1 MVLKKVYSVKR
12 IMVLLIGILFFGFG
26 IALLRISCFGVDPYS
41 CFVLSISNLTGVS
54 FGTLILAINIIL
66 LAVMIIF
73 GRRYVGIGSIINMI
87 FVGYISDFFVFVF
100 YDLLK
105 LPEELNILFRILFLV
120 AALVIFW
127 LGVAMYLA
135 ADLGSSPYDG
145 LAYAMESKLP
155 LSFRINRIITD
166 AVCLISGGTILYIVG
181 GFSLLLDCINIGT
194 LILAFCTGPIVA
206 LLRSNIE
213 KYI

>member
-1 MVLKKVYSVKR
+1 MVLKQVYSVRR
-12 IMVLLIGILFFGFG
+12 IIVLLIGILFFGFS
-26 IALLRISCFGVDPYS
+26 ITLLRISCFGVDPYS
-41 CFVLSISNLTGVS
+41 CFILSISNLSGIS

-66 LAVMIIF
+66 LVIMIIF

-105 LPEELNILFRILFLV
+105 LPQELNILFRILFLI

-127 LGVAMYLA
+127 IGVAMYLA

-155 LSFRINRIITD
+155 ISFRISRIITD
-166 AVCLISGGTILYIVG
+166 AVCLISGGIILYLVG
-181 GFSLLLDCINIGT
+181 GFSLLLDCMNIGT
-194 LILAFCTGPIVA
+194 VILAFCTGPIVA
-206 LLRSNIE
+206 ILRPNIE